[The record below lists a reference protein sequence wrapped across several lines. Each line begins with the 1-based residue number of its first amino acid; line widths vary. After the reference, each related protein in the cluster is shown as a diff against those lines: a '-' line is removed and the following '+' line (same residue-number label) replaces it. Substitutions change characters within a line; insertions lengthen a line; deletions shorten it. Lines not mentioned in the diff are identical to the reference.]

1 MMNGLYGRLV
11 RAYAILLAVLLTAL
25 GIVLGQFFPV
35 FYGSLENPSSTSY
48 YVYLLVTLVLAF
60 ILSMLLA
67 MRVLSNYAK
76 PIDDITVVA
85 RKIAEGQTVDW
96 AHQPHLHH
104 NDDDLSFAIKEI
116 AGNMEEISAKRGIE
130 KNRLKTIIESMGS
143 GLLMSGRGGTVRL
156 VNGMFRKTFGYEG
169 IEIIGQTINAIGL
182 PNEIELLI
190 EDVFMT
196 EKRLE
201 TKVCTEVEGKMATF
215 SVSGAPVIGNHGNW
229 LGIVVVIH
237 DITELVHLEEV
248 RKDFVANVSHELRT
262 PITSIKGFAE
272 TLLSGAM
279 EDPEV
284 SQNFLEIIH
293 KESDRLHLVI
303 DDLLILSGV
312 ERTEFQLDYTK
323 VNLNHVMEEALQLVS
338 VAIREKNMKIT
349 FNPARTYEVMGDA
362 GRLNQVF
369 VNLLSNAITYSLE
382 EKEIDIRIEKMH
394 DEVLIIIEDEGLGI
408 EASELPR
415 LFERFYRVDRA
426 RSRDSGGTGLGL
438 AIVKHLVEAH
448 RGTVEVYSKPS
459 VGTAFYIKLP
469 IEQKKR
475 KIAL

>member
-1 MMNGLYGRLV
+1 MKGLYSRLV
-11 RAYAILLAVLLTAL
+11 GAYAFLLAVLLVGL

-35 FYGSLENPSSTSY
+35 FYKGLENASSTSY
-48 YVYLLVTLVLAF
+48 YVYLFVTLVVAF
-60 ILSMLLA
+60 VLSMILA
-67 MRVLSNYAK
+67 MRLLLNYAK

-85 RKIAEGQTVDW
+85 RKIAEGEVVDW
-96 AHQPHLHH
+96 AHHPQLHYYE
-104 NDDDLSFAIKEI
+104 DDLALAIKEI
-116 AGNMEEISAKRGIE
+116 AGNMEEISTERGVE
-130 KNRLKTIIESMGS
+130 KDRLKTLIESMGS

-169 IEIIGQTINAIGL
+169 IEVIGQTINAIGL
-182 PNEIELLI
+182 PNEIEILI

-201 TKVCTEVEGKMATF
+201 TRVCTEVEGKLATF

-237 DITELVHLEEV
+237 DITELIHLEGV

-279 EDPEV
+279 EDSEV
-284 SQNFLEIIH
+284 SRNFLEIIQ
-293 KESDRLHLVI
+293 KESDRLHLLI
-303 DDLLILSGV
+303 DDLLVLSGV
-312 ERTEFQLDYTK
+312 ERTEFKLEYAK
-323 VNLNHVMEEALQLVS
+323 VNLNHIIEEALQLVS
-338 VAIREKNMKIT
+338 VAIREKKMKVVFEPII
-349 FNPARTYEVMGDA
+349 TYEVVGDA
-362 GRLNQVF
+362 GRLIQVF
-369 VNLLSNAITYSLE
+369 VNLLSNAITYSHA
-382 EKEIDIRIEKMH
+382 EKEINIRMERMH
-394 DEVLIIIEDEGLGI
+394 GEVLVIIEDEGIGI

-448 RGTVEVYSKPS
+448 QGTVEVYSKPS
-459 VGTAFYIKLP
+459 LGTAFYIKLP
-469 IEQKKR
+469 IEQEK
-475 KIAL
+475 

>member
-1 MMNGLYGRLV
+1 MKGLYGRLV
-11 RAYAILLAVLLTAL
+11 GAYAILLAVLLTVL
-25 GIVLGQFFPV
+25 GVVLGQFFPL
-35 FYGSLENPSSTSY
+35 FYRSLESPSSTSY
-48 YVYLLVTLVLAF
+48 YVYLLTTLVIAF
-60 ILSMLLA
+60 VLSMLLS
-67 MRVLSNYAK
+67 MRILLNYAK
-76 PIDDITVVA
+76 PIDDITAVA
-85 RKIAEGQTVDW
+85 GKIAEGQTVDW
-96 AHQPHLHH
+96 AHHPHLYYE
-104 NDDDLSFAIKEI
+104 DDLSLAIKEI
-116 AGNMEEISAKRGIE
+116 AGNMEELSAKRVVE
-130 KNRLKTIIESMGS
+130 KDRLKTLIESMGS

-169 IEIIGQTINAIGL
+169 IEIIGQTINSIGL
-182 PNEIELLI
+182 PNEIEHLI
-190 EDVFMT
+190 EDVFLT
-196 EKRLE
+196 ETRLE
-201 TKVCTEVEGKMATF
+201 TKVCTEVEGKAATF

-237 DITELVHLEEV
+237 DVTELVHLEEV

-284 SQNFLEIIH
+284 SRKFLEIIH
-293 KESDRLHLVI
+293 KESDRLHLLI

-312 ERTEFQLDYTK
+312 ERTEFKLNYTK
-323 VNLNHVMEEALQLVS
+323 VNLNHVMDEALQLVS
-338 VAIREKNMKIT
+338 VAIQEKKMKII
-349 FNPARTYEVMGDA
+349 FNPIKTHEVVGDA
-362 GRLNQVF
+362 GRLIQVF

-382 EKEIDIRIEKMH
+382 AKEINIRMEKMH
-394 DEVLIIIEDEGLGI
+394 DQVLIIIEDEGLGI

-448 RGTVEVYSKPS
+448 HGTVEVYSKPS

-469 IEQKKR
+469 IEQEK
-475 KIAL
+475 